1 MKQTITALAVSLLT
15 AYLFYD
21 RIWGMIFVIPVFV
34 LLLRYLRH
42 EEERNRQAKAAG
54 QFQGVLYTM
63 MSSLRTGYSVENAWK
78 DAYSQLV
85 KQDGAKCE
93 LAQIMQPGIRQLE
106 MNQPFETVLQD
117 FAKRFPIEEAQDFAE
132 IITVARKM
140 GGNMVQISA
149 NAATRLTQSME
160 IEQEIQTLLA
170 ARKYEWKIMSVI
182 PLAMIGYLRIGSKG
196 YLDMLYGNLFGVLF
210 MSGCLALYLAALAW
224 TVRLMDIRL

>member
-1 MKQTITALAVSLLT
+1 LAVSLLT

-21 RIWGMIFVIPVFV
+21 RIWGIVFVIPVFA

-42 EEERNRQAKAAG
+42 EEEKNRETKAAG
-54 QFQGVLYTM
+54 QFQGVLYAM
-63 MSSLRTGYSVENAWK
+63 MSALRTGYSVENAWR
-78 DAYSQLV
+78 DAYRQLV
-85 KQDGAKCE
+85 KQEGAQCE

-106 MNQPFETVLQD
+106 MNQPFEVVLQE
-117 FAKRFPIEEAQDFAE
+117 FAKQFPIEEAQDFAE

-140 GGNMVQISA
+140 GGNLVQISA

-160 IEQEIQTLLA
+160 TEQEIQTLLA
-170 ARKYEWKIMSVI
+170 SRKYEWKIMSVI

-196 YLDMLYGNLFGVLF
+196 YLDLLYGNLFGVLF

-224 TVRLMDIRL
+224 TVRLLDIRL